1 MCANINTLSLEL
13 LDLIITHL
21 IEIPPTYSDISNA
34 SLPPPQNLARYAT
47 ISRSWQ
53 HAIERHTFAAIR
65 TFCGDLPTMRQV
77 FNQSPWRKRYLRAL
91 FYSIDLPL
99 YSDDRRFC
107 FERRREHQANLVAFR
122 DGVRQLWAELAS
134 WEEDLSLGI
143 RLVLAAEA
151 PMNRGREG
159 DDLPTAVGIGDRRW
173 AFPEHSLTLWDD
185 SGEVSFLPGLCRVT
199 TLEIAKSGRRIYP
212 TAISQMI
219 SSLSNL
225 RKLEVAIF
233 PVQPKNKDIRAEMRN
248 DLAHVLESPM
258 LHSLEVLRVQMEEAT
273 PYNHNFRTAF
283 EEDPVYPNGDHL
295 CRAVCKL
302 AQRRL
307 RELYLV
313 GPCLI
318 SPAIWGLCHDNLDAD
333 KLDLT
338 FPHLEIAKIEFA
350 LVTYD
355 GRWYYTG
362 DATENIGDEEEANA
376 VRTYSQQE
384 LASDSDSDSC
394 SSFNSEYHDEIND
407 YREGCMNGNDPYN
420 TWRRHPDPRTFEPLQ
435 RGMILAAMQMPKLRT
450 LELRTRDPGEFDNEV
465 SFQCLAPGV
474 EADDVGWG
482 TQPEEQLR
490 KWRWAVCFSMERL
503 WEVSEAIRQ
512 LMLQHLG
519 EEGEIVYFP

>member
-13 LDLIITHL
+13 LDLIITYL
-21 IEIPPTYSDISNA
+21 TEIPPTYSDIPNA
-34 SLPPPQNLARYAT
+34 PLPPPQNLARYAT

-53 HAIERHTFAAIR
+53 QAIERHTFAAIS
-65 TFCGDLPTMRQV
+65 TFSSNLPTLRQV

-107 FERRREHQANLVAFR
+107 FERRREHQANLATFR
-122 DGVRQLWAELAS
+122 DGIRKLWTELAS
-134 WEEDLSLGI
+134 WEEDLPLGT

-151 PMNRGREG
+151 PMDRGREG
-159 DDLPTAVGIGDRRW
+159 DEVPIGLGDKRW
-173 AFPEHSLTLWDD
+173 AFPEHSLTLCDD
-185 SGEVSFLPGLCRVT
+185 NSSDEVSILPALRHVT
-199 TLEIAKSGRRIYP
+199 ILEVAKSGRRIYP

-225 RKLEVAIF
+225 RKLEVAIS
-233 PVQPKNKDIRAEMRN
+233 PVQPKNRDLRAEMRN
-248 DLAHVLESPM
+248 DLARVLESPM
-258 LHSLEVLRVQMEEAT
+258 LHSLEVLRVQMDEAT
-273 PYNHNFRTAF
+273 PYNHNFRIAF
-283 EEDPVYPNGDHL
+283 EEDPEYPDGDHL

-307 RELYLV
+307 RELCMV

-318 SPAIWGLCHDNLDAD
+318 SPALWGLSPDNLDTD

-338 FPHLEIAKIEFA
+338 FPSLETVKIEFA

-376 VRTYSQQE
+376 EPTYSQRE

-407 YREGCMNGNDPYN
+407 YREDCLNGNNPYN
-420 TWRRHPDPRTFEPLQ
+420 TWRRHPDAQTFEPLQ
-435 RGMILAAMQMPKLRT
+435 RGMILAAMQMPKLRA
-450 LELRTRDPGEFDNEV
+450 LELRTRDPGEYDNEV

-490 KWRWAVCFSMERL
+490 MWRWAVCFSLEQR
-503 WEVSEAIRQ
+503 WEVSEEIRR
-512 LMLQHLG
+512 LMLRHLG
-519 EEGEIVYFP
+519 EDGEILYFP

>member
-21 IEIPPTYSDISNA
+21 IEIPPTSSDISNA
-34 SLPPPQNLARYAT
+34 ALPPPQNLARYAT

-53 HAIERHTFAAIR
+53 HAIERHTFAAIS
-65 TFCGDLPTMRQV
+65 TFSSDLPTLRQV

-99 YSDDRRFC
+99 YSDDRRLC
-107 FERRREHQANLVAFR
+107 FERRREHQANLATFR
-122 DGVRQLWAELAS
+122 DDARELWAELAS
-134 WEEDLSLGI
+134 WEEDLSSGI
-143 RLVLAAEA
+143 RLILAAEA
-151 PMNRGREG
+151 PMNRG
-159 DDLPTAVGIGDRRW
+159 DKRW
-173 AFPEHSLTLWDD
+173 TFPEHSLTLWDD
-185 SGEVSFLPGLCRVT
+185 SDQVSALPALRHVTILEV
-199 TLEIAKSGRRIYP
+199 AKSGRRIYP

-225 RKLEVAIF
+225 RKLEVVIS
-233 PVQPKNKDIRAEMRN
+233 PVQPKNKDLRAEMRN
-248 DLAHVLESPM
+248 DLARVLESPM
-258 LHSLEVLRVQMEEAT
+258 VHSLEVLRVQMDEVT
-273 PYNHNFRTAF
+273 PYNHNFRIAF
-283 EEDPVYPNGDHL
+283 EEDPVYPDGDHL

-307 RELYLV
+307 RQLYMV

-318 SPAIWGLCHDNLDAD
+318 SPALWGLSHDNLDTD

-338 FPHLEIAKIEFA
+338 FPHLEIVKVEFA

-362 DATENIGDEEEANA
+362 DPTENIEDEEEANA
-376 VRTYSQQE
+376 EPTYSQGE

-394 SSFNSEYHDEIND
+394 SSFNSEYHDETND
-407 YREGCMNGNDPYN
+407 YREDCLNGNSPYN
-420 TWRRHPDPRTFEPLQ
+420 PWRRHPDAQTFEPLQ
-435 RGMILAAMQMPKLRT
+435 RGMILAAMQMPKLRA
-450 LELRTRDPGEFDNEV
+450 LELRTRDPGEYDNEV

-490 KWRWAVCFSMERL
+490 KWRWAVCFLLEQR
-503 WEVSEAIRQ
+503 WEVSEEIRR
-512 LMLQHLG
+512 LMLRHLG
-519 EEGEIVYFP
+519 EDGEIVYFP